1 MRTLEPLDIV
11 RCLAVGMSGYPNL
24 AITPTAICKPQPFLT
39 FLTGAWRSRFQPHPR
54 GGALVSLDTGSPR
67 AIAACR
73 PRSGMKSW
81 EVSHLYAVPDSDD
94 ALIALLEQS
103 AALSARGGAERV
115 FLRIEADSDITT
127 AARRA
132 GFFPCCRETLYRR
145 QSPASVSRRGLFDT
159 DSHSTKRG
167 PEHDHTLFRLYNE
180 TTPLKVRQLAG
191 MTLDQWKD
199 SRERPIGRRRE
210 RVVEVDGAV
219 RSWLATSVKSG
230 VGQVEMT
237 LHPDYASLVPDIVD
251 FALRS
256 LVKTVKTRSVVSVV
270 PEHIPLLGGAL
281 EERGFRPEAEFA
293 VLVKSTARMAMQPV
307 AAPTSLAAE

>member
-39 FLTGAWRSRFQPHPR
+39 FLTGAWRSRFQPHSSE
-54 GGALVSLDTGSPR
+54 GALVSLDTGSPQ
-67 AIAACR
+67 AVAVCR

-81 EVSHLYAVPDSDD
+81 EVSHLYAAPNSGD
-94 ALIALLEQS
+94 ALIALLEQA

-115 FLRIEADSDITT
+115 FLRVQADSDITT

-145 QSPASVSRRGLFDT
+145 QSPVSESRRGLFDT
-159 DSHSTKRG
+159 DAHSTKRG
-167 PEHDHTLFRLYNE
+167 PEHDHALFRLYNQ

-191 MTLDQWKD
+191 MTLDQWND

-219 RSWLATSVKSG
+219 RNWLATSLKSG
-230 VGQVEMT
+230 VGQVELT

-256 LVKTVKTRSVVSVV
+256 LVKAKSIIAVV
-270 PEHIPLLGGAL
+270 PEHTPLLGGAL
-281 EERGFRPEAEFA
+281 EERGFSPEAEFA
-293 VLVKSTARMAMQPV
+293 VLVKSTTRMARQPV